1 MPQSPSPQIVNKVKK
16 LAEIAE
22 GLRQGK
28 DFQVTRLTTIKSLC
42 GEPEAAAAF
51 ALFLAQRIQSKMR
64 QEQSPK
70 RYRELVDRAVKEL
83 KPYLTD
89 PTEERKARLSSLCR
103 EMEAEQNEYKKIGWD
118 MVRMLKSR
126 DLVVVEESLKSVLRG
141 HEAPIWAYQAAKDY
155 AERYDARYG
164 SGLIPSSAPMVEEI
178 AGFWRKYYRDQG
190 MRLYPGPEDASA
202 FHELALESDSMVM
215 AATGHALRNPGT
227 SPNRRHRQNPSG
239 SSTAHN
245 ATTAAVGIKT
255 DPHVVKLGNGN
266 VGALRDKQSRREGEG
281 KS

>member
-22 GLRQGK
+22 GLHQGK

-51 ALFLAQRIQSKMR
+51 ALFLAKKIQSRMR

-70 RYRELVDRAVKEL
+70 RYRELVNRAVKEL

-89 PTEERKARLSSLCR
+89 PTEERKERLSSLCR
-103 EMEAEQNEYKKIGWD
+103 EMEAEQDEYKKIGWVR
-118 MVRMLKSR
+118 VRMLKSK
-126 DLVVVEESLKSVLRG
+126 DLVVVEESLKSVLRV

-164 SGLIPSSAPMVEEI
+164 TGLIPSSAPMVEEI
-178 AGFWRKYYRDQG
+178 AGFWRKY
-190 MRLYPGPEDASA
+190 
-202 FHELALESDSMVM
+202 F
-215 AATGHALRNPGT
+215 
-227 SPNRRHRQNPSG
+227 
-239 SSTAHN
+239 
-245 ATTAAVGIKT
+245 GIK
-255 DPHVVKLGNGN
+255 
-266 VGALRDKQSRREGEG
+266 A
-281 KS
+281 